1 MAFHATGKIDF
12 DCFLWLVSE
21 QEQSSFNSFGVSI
34 ILISSMMSVMGRC
47 IECAHPFSFLIFGAV
62 PNSRLAVVP
71 IVRIIAVLSECLLVP
86 FSKYCE
92 GVLSLD

>member
-47 IECAHPFSFLIFGAV
+47 IECECFWCLFSVVAGLDFL
-62 PNSRLAVVP
+62 
-71 IVRIIAVLSECLLVP
+71 
-86 FSKYCE
+86 
-92 GVLSLD
+92 